1 MKNISKSFC
10 IFVTVM
16 VVSAVSISSC
26 KRANYLTTDGFTQG
40 TTYHVVY
47 SDDAGYP
54 LDSLVALILNRVDSS
69 LSVYNPKSIISAVNR
84 GEDVEADSL
93 LINVFNR
100 SREVYEMS
108 KGAFDVSAS
117 PLFNIWGFGFGK
129 KETVTSGKI
138 DSALTLTGMDKI
150 KLEGNRFVFEVPGM
164 SMNFNAIAQG
174 YTSDVIAQ
182 EFDRLGIANYLI
194 EVGGEIACKGKNREG
209 KEWSVGIDKPVEG
222 NIIQGADIQDVI
234 LLPGGGL
241 ATSGNYRKFYEEDG
255 KVFSHTI
262 DPSTGYPVRHN
273 LLSATIIAP
282 DAMTA
287 DAYATWFM
295 VVGLEK
301 AIEIIESDTTIEGY
315 LVYALDG
322 KYKVYRSKGIKTRD

>member
-255 KVFSHTI
+255 QVFSHTI
-262 DPSTGYPVRHN
+262 DPLTGYPVRHN

-301 AIEIIESDTTIEGY
+301 AIEVIESDTTIEGY

>member
-10 IFVTVM
+10 IFVIAMT
-16 VVSAVSISSC
+16 VSAVSISSC

-84 GEDVEADSL
+84 GEDIEADSL
-93 LINVFNR
+93 LINVFKR

-138 DSALTLTGMDKI
+138 DSALALTGMDKI

-194 EVGGEIACKGKNREG
+194 EVGGEITCKGQNREG

-222 NIIQGADIQDVI
+222 NVIQGADIQDVI
-234 LLPGGGL
+234 LLTGGGL

-255 KVFSHTI
+255 QVFSHTI
-262 DPSTGYPVRHN
+262 DPLTGYPVRHN

-301 AIEIIESDTTIEGY
+301 AIEVIESDVTIEGY

-322 KYKVYRSKGIKTRD
+322 EYKVYRSKGIKTRD